1 MKRPASSVR
10 LRLTLWY
17 TLALALIILAFSLAV
32 FLFVKDRLFR
42 QFDRGMT
49 REFAAVAAEVAED
62 AGDFRDIESQIA
74 PSLFEVFRGGAPV
87 FRSAS
92 FRKAGLP
99 ESAGVPAAGIR
110 TVRSRRGERFRLLAG
125 PVKNDRFLVVAQEEE
140 SVWHILHT
148 LLAIL
153 SLALPAALILAALGG
168 YVLAGRLLAPVGA
181 MARQAEK
188 IGAESLSER
197 LPVKNPDDE
206 FGKLAAAF
214 NRTLARLEAAFGRLQ
229 RFTADA
235 SHELRTPL
243 SALRSVGEVAL
254 QEDLDVA
261 AYRDRIG
268 SMLEETSR
276 LTSLVESLLV
286 LTRADSGRL
295 PMNRKPADIGALV
308 GKAVE
313 DLRVLAEERSQN
325 LTSDLPG
332 GVEIPVDADLL
343 RQAVVNVLD
352 NAIKFTPAGG
362 AIAVALTDRPGVVGI
377 EVRDGG
383 PGIPEA
389 DRDKIFERFY
399 RVEKDRPRD
408 AGGAGLGL
416 AIAKWAVEA
425 NGGRIEVE
433 SRAGRGS
440 TFRIVLPKCN
450 IRKKEST

>member
-1 MKRPASSVR
+1 MKLPASSVR

-17 TLALALIILAFSLAV
+17 TLALGLIVLAFSLAV

-42 QFDRGMT
+42 QFDRGMAK
-49 REFAAVAAEVAED
+49 EFAAVAAEVAED
-62 AGDFRDIESQIA
+62 PGDFSDIESQSP
-74 PSLFEVFRGGAPV
+74 PSLFEVFRGGASV

-99 ESAGVPAAGIR
+99 ESSGQPAAGIR
-110 TVRSRRGERFRLLAG
+110 TMRSRGGERFRLRAG
-125 PVKNDRFLVVAQEEE
+125 PVKNDRFLVVVQDEK
-140 SVWHILHT
+140 SVRHTLHT

-153 SLALPAALILAALGG
+153 CLALPVALLLAALGG
-168 YVLAGRLLAPVGA
+168 SVLTGRLLAPVGS

-188 IGAESLSER
+188 IGAENISER

-206 FGKLAAAF
+206 FGKLAAVF
-214 NRTLARLEAAFGRLQ
+214 NQTLSRLQAAFERLQ

-243 SALRSVGEVAL
+243 TALQSVGEVAL
-254 QEDLDVA
+254 QENLDVA

-325 LTSDLPG
+325 LTVDLG
-332 GVEIPVDADLL
+332 RGIEIPVDGDLL
-343 RQAVVNVLD
+343 RQAVVNILD
-352 NAIKFTPAGG
+352 NAIKFTPPGG
-362 AIAVALTDRPGVVGI
+362 TIAVALKNRPGVVGI
-377 EVRDGG
+377 EVRDSG
-383 PGIPEA
+383 PGLPEA
-389 DRDKIFERFY
+389 DRDKIFDRFY

-408 AGGAGLGL
+408 AGGVGLGL

-425 NGGRIEVE
+425 NGGLIEVE
-433 SRAGRGS
+433 SRQGQGS
-440 TFRIVLPKCN
+440 TFRIVLPK
-450 IRKKEST
+450 

>member
-1 MKRPASSVR
+1 MKPSASSVR

-17 TLALALIILAFSLAV
+17 TLALALIVLAFSLAV

-42 QFDRGMT
+42 QFDRGIAK
-49 REFAAVAAEVAED
+49 EFAAVAIEVAED
-62 AGDFRDIESQIA
+62 PGDFGDIES
-74 PSLFEVFRGGAPV
+74 PSMFEVFRGGV
-87 FRSAS
+87 SIFRSAS

-99 ESAGVPAAGIR
+99 ESPGVPTAGIR
-110 TVRSRRGERFRLLAG
+110 TVRSGGGERFRLQAG
-125 PVKNDRFLVVAQEEE
+125 PVKTDRFLVVVQDEEP
-140 SVWHILHT
+140 VWNALHT

-153 SLALPAALILAALGG
+153 YLAMPIALLLAALGG

-206 FGKLAAAF
+206 FGKLAAVFNQTLGRLQSAF
-214 NRTLARLEAAFGRLQ
+214 ERLQ

-243 SALRSVGEVAL
+243 AALRSVGEVAL
-254 QEDLDVA
+254 QEDLDVT

-276 LTSLVESLLV
+276 LTNLVESLLV

-313 DLRVLAEERSQN
+313 DLRVLAEERNQN
-325 LTSDLPG
+325 LTADLPA
-332 GVEIPVDADLL
+332 GVLVSADEGLL
-343 RQAVVNVLD
+343 RQAVVNILD
-352 NAIKFTPAGG
+352 NAIKYTPPGG
-362 AIAVALTDRPGVVGI
+362 TIRVAVRDQPGVAGI
-377 EVRDGG
+377 EVADSG
-383 PGIPEA
+383 PGIPA
-389 DRDKIFERFY
+389 DQRDKIFDRFY

-408 AGGAGLGL
+408 AGGVGLGL

-425 NGGRIEVE
+425 NGGAIEVE
-433 SRAGRGS
+433 SREGQGS
-440 TFRIVLPKCN
+440 TFRIVLPK
-450 IRKKEST
+450 